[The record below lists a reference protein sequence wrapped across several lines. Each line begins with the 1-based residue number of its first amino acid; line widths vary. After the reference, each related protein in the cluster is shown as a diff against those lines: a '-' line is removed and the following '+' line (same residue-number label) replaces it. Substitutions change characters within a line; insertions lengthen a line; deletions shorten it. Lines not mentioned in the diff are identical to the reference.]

1 MVRVTNT
8 GIKGK
13 LEGSITEMV
22 TELWSIWSVGW
33 GDMLIR
39 VVDISW
45 GLGCCNSLVNGE
57 VDM

>member
-1 MVRVTNT
+1 MT
-8 GIKGK
+8 GIRGK
-13 LEGSITEMV
+13 LEGRIAEMV